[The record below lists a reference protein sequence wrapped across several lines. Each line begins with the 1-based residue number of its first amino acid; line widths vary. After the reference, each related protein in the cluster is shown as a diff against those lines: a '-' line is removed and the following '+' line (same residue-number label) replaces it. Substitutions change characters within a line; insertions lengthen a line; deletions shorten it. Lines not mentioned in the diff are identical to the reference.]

1 MGGLNR
7 LWQGFDNGKG
17 NIQMSDRNGRQ
28 PDRLHLAIRVNQG
41 VQLHLHL
48 TRLRGVEVSLVETAL
63 DIVLHEKRQLQ
74 R

>member
-1 MGGLNR
+1 
-7 LWQGFDNGKG
+7 
-17 NIQMSDRNGRQ
+17 MSDRNGRQ
-28 PDRLHLAIRVNQG
+28 PNRFHHAVRVHQG

-74 R
+74 WQSQSPVICAL